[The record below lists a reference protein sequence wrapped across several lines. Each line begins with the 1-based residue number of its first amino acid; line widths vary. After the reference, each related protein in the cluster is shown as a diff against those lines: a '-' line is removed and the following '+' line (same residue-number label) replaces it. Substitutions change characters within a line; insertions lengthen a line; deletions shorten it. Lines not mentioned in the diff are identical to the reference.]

1 MKKNEKPMTLV
12 IRADAFSA
20 IGTGHVMRC
29 IALGI
34 AWKSY
39 GGNVYFASHCEGDHL
54 RSRIVKEGFQF
65 IDIHEPHPNPN
76 DIVAISSLLN
86 DISTSGYRD
95 KTIVVLDGYHFDTHY
110 QKSIKLKGYRLLCI
124 DDYGHAAQYC
134 ADVILNQNLSADI
147 GLYPNCSPNT
157 IFLLGPSYA
166 LLRKEF
172 IRWKNWARVIP
183 NVAKKVLITMGGT
196 DKDNFTLKVIH
207 ALNRISIPDLEVT
220 VLLGSTNQHKSEIEN
235 TLKSAPFKS
244 QLLVSVDDVAE
255 VMAWADVAIAT
266 GGSTSWEL
274 AFMGLPS
281 VLVILAENQRPVSEK
296 LESTGISINLGWHN
310 KVKLD
315 SITKVVESIIRDHKA
330 RDTMSNSGRSLVNG
344 DGSDEVVR
352 FLMDSHIT
360 FRQARED
367 DCPLIWE
374 WANEAETRS
383 MSFSSKPI
391 SWEEHVRWF
400 AERMNDPKHVFF
412 VLLTINDEPVGQV
425 RYAIDGREAV
435 VSMSISSK
443 FRGRG
448 YGNQGIRMTGEELF
462 KNNEIDVIRA
472 HIKPGNL
479 KSVEAFT
486 KAGFRKDNIM
496 DKGLPNNNSLPFS
509 IYKDDILS

>member
-1 MKKNEKPMTLV
+1 LKKNEKQMTLV
-12 IRADAFSA
+12 VRADAFSA

-39 GGNVYFASHCEGDHL
+39 GGNVYFASHCKSDQL
-54 RSRIVKEGFQF
+54 LSRIEKEGFQF

-76 DIVAISSLLN
+76 DIGTISSLLN
-86 DISTSGYRD
+86 DISTSEYRD
-95 KTIVVLDGYHFDTHY
+95 KTIVVLDGYHFDSHY

-147 GLYPNCSPNT
+147 GLYPNCPPNT
-157 IFLLGPSYA
+157 RFLLGPSYA

-172 IRWKNWARVIP
+172 ITWKNWARVIP

-207 ALNRISIPDLEVT
+207 ALNKISIPDLEVA
-220 VLLGSTNQHKSEIEN
+220 VLLGSTNQYKSEIEN
-235 TLKSAPFKS
+235 ALKSSPFSS
-244 QLLVSVDDVAE
+244 QLLVSVDNVAE
-255 VMAWADVAIAT
+255 VMAWSDLAIAA

-296 LESTGISINLGWHN
+296 LESSGISINLGWQN

-315 SITKVVESIIRDHKA
+315 TMAKVIDNIIRDHKVREA
-330 RDTMSNSGRSLVNG
+330 MSSRGRSLVNG
-344 DGSDEVVR
+344 HGSDEVVR
-352 FLMDSHIT
+352 FLIDSHIA

-367 DCPLIWE
+367 DCSLIWE
-374 WANEAETRS
+374 WANEYETRS
-383 MSFSSKPI
+383 MSFSSQSI
-391 SWEEHVRWF
+391 SWEEHIRWF
-400 AERMNDPKHVFF
+400 AEKMNDPKHVFF

-425 RYAIDGREAV
+425 RYAIEGREAV

-443 FRGRG
+443 YRGRG
-448 YGNQGIRMTGEELF
+448 FGSQGIRMTCGELF

-479 KSVEAFT
+479 KSVKAFT
-486 KAGFRKDNIM
+486 RAGFHKENIM
-496 DKGLPNNNSLPFS
+496 EKELPNNNALSFF
-509 IYKDDILS
+509 IHKDDILS